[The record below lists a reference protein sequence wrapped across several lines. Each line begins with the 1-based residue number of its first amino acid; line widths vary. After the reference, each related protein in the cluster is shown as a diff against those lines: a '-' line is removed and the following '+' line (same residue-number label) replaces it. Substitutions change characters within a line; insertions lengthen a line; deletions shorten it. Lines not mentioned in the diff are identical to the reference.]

1 MTQFYKNKTKKK
13 KKEKKTWKIT
23 LKKHKLYFVHRIAVF
38 ISLANIKFKRA
49 LGVEWDTESDLFVF
63 RFGDLIKLIKSIK
76 AAATTTTTTKLKV
89 STSFYDP
96 LGFISL
102 VTAKVIFQLSKIK
115 LIGMIV

>member
-1 MTQFYKNKTKKK
+1 M
-13 KKEKKTWKIT
+13 
-23 LKKHKLYFVHRIAVF
+23 
-38 ISLANIKFKRA
+38 ANIKFKRA

-63 RFGDLIKLIKSIK
+63 QFGDLIKLIKSIK
-76 AAATTTTTTKLKV
+76 AATTTTTTTKLKV